1 MVTGVVNLL
10 LLNPKK
16 LPINIKGEV
25 QKSQRTNNNKISEN
39 LTAAFDFS
47 IVNTIFTIIYP
58 KTRVPGKR
66 VEVNIATR
74 SQLSPPQKR

>member
-1 MVTGVVNLL
+1 MGQGTLILL
-10 LLNPKK
+10 FLNPKK
-16 LPINIKGEV
+16 LPITIKGKV
-25 QKSQRTNNNKISEN
+25 QKIHKKKSDKISEKF
-39 LTAAFDFS
+39 TAAFDFS